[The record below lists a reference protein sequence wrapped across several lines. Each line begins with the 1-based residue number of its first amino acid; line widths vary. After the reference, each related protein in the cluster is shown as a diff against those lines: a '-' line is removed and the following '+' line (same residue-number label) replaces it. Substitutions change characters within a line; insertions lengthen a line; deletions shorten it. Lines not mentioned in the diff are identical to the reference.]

1 MSLGTCVTLSFW
13 MLFRCW
19 CDHIY
24 LSLGVGL
31 DVGSNYILRLE
42 AVVTECVSLGVSG
55 DGASLALGT

>member
-1 MSLGTCVTLSFW
+1 